1 MAADNQTP
9 EPRKPIRASRWKPL
23 PSTPATSNR
32 ALFRLI
38 GIPALAVAGVL
49 IYRGVQERFTLPDC
63 DSARAKSTLT
73 NVLNEMRVG
82 PVTDAAINTI
92 STDNKQVVCNLL
104 LPMSNGGSVDV
115 DYRFFWQ
122 GNKPTMKYSI
132 SLKPPQGAPAPVS
145 PPPTNDNQGAAGA
158 R

>member
-9 EPRKPIRASRWKPL
+9 EPSKPIRATHRKP
-23 PSTPATSNR
+23 PPARSAPSNR
-32 ALFRLI
+32 MLFRLI

-49 IYRGVQERFTLPDC
+49 IYRGVQERLTLPDC
-63 DSARAKSTLT
+63 DSTRAKSTLT
-73 NVLNEMRVG
+73 NVLNEMKVG
-82 PVTDAAINTI
+82 AIADAAIKTI
-92 STDNKQVVCNLL
+92 SVDNKQVVCNLI
-104 LPMSNGGSVDV
+104 LPTSNGGSVDV

-132 SLKPPQGAPAPVS
+132 SLKPPQSAPAS
-145 PPPTNDNQGAAGA
+145 PQQTNDNQGAGA